1 MNFDITKIANAILF
15 MLENKVTN
23 LTDKKLC
30 ALLFII
36 DYTHLEKHE
45 EKIFGEE
52 YIKDKRAPQPK
63 IMGEVF
69 DIIANDIDLQDD
81 DERLYVITELLDFLD
96 IEILEKSKF
105 IELNFIKMEEEY
117 DPSLFTKKEKKILAS
132 VIEEYKN
139 HTPRQMAN
147 ATFAIDKVRE
157 TPIGEVII

>member
-36 DYTHLEKHE
+36 EYKHLEKHE
-45 EKIFGEE
+45 EKIFGEM
-52 YIKDKRAPQPK
+52 YIKDKRSPQPK

-69 DIIANDIDLQDD
+69 DIIANDIDLEDD

-117 DPSLFTKKEKKILAS
+117 DPSLFTKKEKKTLTS

-157 TPIGEVII
+157 TPVGEVII